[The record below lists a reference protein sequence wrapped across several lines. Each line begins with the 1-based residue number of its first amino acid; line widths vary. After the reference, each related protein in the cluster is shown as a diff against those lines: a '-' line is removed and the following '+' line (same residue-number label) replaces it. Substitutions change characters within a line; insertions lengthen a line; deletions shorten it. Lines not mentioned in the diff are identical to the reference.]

1 LTGAHIEDLR
11 DELRRLFARE
21 IAADLEFHPDMSR
34 NPLRMIVQQLANL
47 YQETPKVHTEDR
59 DLDLSPIVTP
69 RLYPLQQQTEM
80 LTLGIN
86 EAVVRVDW
94 EWWRGATEATYRP
107 ISPDLIVATP
117 DPSVPDQPIAVEELR
132 PRTKPGTFEKVWTW
146 DVYDVSDP
154 ENPVFRIDAISE
166 KGTRYDATNE
176 FAPDLVGSYPYM
188 YDGAPVLPYV
198 IFHKRIGAGL
208 WNYRDGVELVRGS
221 LRLAALWSHWC
232 DGYQSCAHPQ
242 RYALDVDSQAGI
254 TRSIG
259 GVSVDV
265 VPIDRKSIL
274 KFRSAG
280 PGTGSIGA
288 LQPSMEPRSAA
299 EALKTYSHGLAIYA
313 GLNPSDLQ
321 TTQAQSGY
329 AIVVGREGMR
339 RVMKAREPS
348 FMASDR
354 LLLAT
359 AAKLA
364 NSYGGHSLPTEP
376 GDYTIEYRGAKE
388 SDTERKARAEM
399 VKAELDMGLISKV
412 DALRSLHPEIES
424 DEEAIDRLLRVN
436 RIESAIFQGASDVD
450 APSDDA
456 AVSTAIIP
464 GAEPLAATALNGAQ
478 IASLLKILTDIS
490 AGVISKDAGVAIIV
504 ASFPTIPESVA
515 RRIVSGAQSLP
526 PIVP

>member
-1 LTGAHIEDLR
+1 MYSAPSHIQPESQEDKDRWSEQALRYRLLTGAHIEDLR
-11 DELRRLFARE
+11 DELRKLFARE

-34 NPLRMIVQQLANL
+34 NPLRMIVQQLANM
-47 YQETPKVHTEDR
+47 YQESPKVQTEDR
-59 DLDLSPIVTP
+59 EQDLSPIVTP
-69 RLYPLQQQTEM
+69 RLFPLQQQTEM

-107 ISPDLIVATP
+107 VSPDLIVAKP
-117 DPSVPDQPIAVEELR
+117 DPARPDQPICVEELR
-132 PRTKPGTFEKVWTW
+132 HRTKPDTFEKCWTW
-146 DVYDVSDP
+146 DVYDVTDSQ
-154 ENPVFRIDAISE
+154 NPVFRIDAISD

-188 YDGAPVLPYV
+188 HDGLPVLPYV
-198 IFHKRIGAGL
+198 VYHKRIGAGL
-208 WNYRDGVELVRGS
+208 WNYRDGIELVRGS

-288 LQPSMEPRSAA
+288 LPVSMEPRSAA
-299 EALKTYSHGLAIYA
+299 EALKTYSHGLAVYA

-348 FMASDR
+348 FKASDR

-388 SDTERKARAEM
+388 SDTERKARAEL
-399 VKAELDMGLISKV
+399 VRAELDMGLISKV
-412 DALRSLHPEIES
+412 DALRALHPEIES
-424 DEEAIDRLLRVN
+424 DEEAIERLLRVERLSQILN
-436 RIESAIFQGASDVD
+436 T
-450 APSDDA
+450 PA
-456 AVSTAIIP
+456 A
-464 GAEPLAATALNGAQ
+464 GDQ
-478 IASLLKILTDIS
+478 Q
-490 AGVISKDAGVAIIV
+490 
-504 ASFPTIPESVA
+504 PE
-515 RRIVSGAQSLP
+515 GDQQ
-526 PIVP
+526 